1 MQVRQRS
8 NGTRQKLEEFSIADL
23 VSQNLMVL
31 SQEQDMSAV

>member
-8 NGTRQKLEEFSIADL
+8 NGIRQKLEEFSIADL